1 MASSAPGRAQ
11 QAGGLLHWLRGW
23 LRGGDRRGT
32 AAARALYRSAVA
44 AARRPEPYV
53 AWQVPDDV
61 AARFEMVI
69 LHCLVIARAVA
80 GLGEPGHRV
89 AQALADTLFADM
101 EPVLRELGVADQSI
115 GRQLLKLAETYL
127 ARAQALDPLWEG
139 ADDPAFDAILR
150 RNVFAE
156 RAVADGAVAALRGYL
171 QAQARHVRAQPGEA
185 LLAGRIDWLP
195 PLR

>member
-1 MASSAPGRAQ
+1 
-11 QAGGLLHWLRGW
+11 
-23 LRGGDRRGT
+23 
-32 AAARALYRSAVA
+32 
-44 AARRPEPYV
+44 V